1 MFQAAEWKERCGR
14 GLLCWCPRSSLPDN
28 LVWDSWLHRGPERD
42 QKGGGTTAGSDQIL
56 HILHGDKEHGA
67 NPAQA
72 PIPYWGAGP
81 AFCCGTKQLV
91 GGFF

>member
-1 MFQAAEWKERCGR
+1 MAVASSAGVHAAHSQTIWSGTLGCIEA
-14 GLLCWCPRSSLPDN
+14 
-28 LVWDSWLHRGPERD
+28 
-42 QKGGGTTAGSDQIL
+42 QKGTKKGGETTAGSDQIL